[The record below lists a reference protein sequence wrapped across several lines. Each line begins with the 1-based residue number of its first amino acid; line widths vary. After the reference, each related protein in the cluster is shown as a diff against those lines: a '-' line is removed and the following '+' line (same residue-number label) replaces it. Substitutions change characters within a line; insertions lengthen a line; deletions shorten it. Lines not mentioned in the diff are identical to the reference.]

1 MENIIT
7 IFWFISIFMLITGIL
22 YCFLLRNKDLEKR
35 LNYYLDIKKKY
46 KRDKKGRKTDNR
58 NQSFLIKC
66 NEFIRDALKKILPGE
81 NQNKL
86 NEMLISAGVNLKPEE
101 YVMLKWFLAFI
112 TGAFVYPFVDIKLLC
127 IIGAVCGYIYPGIW
141 LKNKRKLRLQ
151 KFNDA
156 LPDMVNTIIGS
167 LKSGFSMG
175 QAMKT
180 VAEESESPVKDE
192 INVLL
197 NELNYG
203 ITMEEALN
211 NLGSRM
217 PSVDLDLMIQA
228 ILIQRQVGGNLSSI
242 LEVIVTT
249 IRERKK
255 LERRVRTLTAQ
266 GRFSGK
272 IIGALPFFLGGFI
285 YLINPEYITD
295 FLSNTAGQIAISLG
309 VLSALAG
316 YVVINKIT
324 KIEV

>member
-1 MENIIT
+1 MTNIIT
-7 IFWFISIFMLITGIL
+7 IFWFISIFMLVTGIL
-22 YCFLLRNKDLEKR
+22 YCLLLRNKNLEKR

-46 KRDKKGRKTDNR
+46 KRDKKGSKTDNR
-58 NQSFLIKC
+58 EQSFLIKC
-66 NEFIRDALKKILPGE
+66 NEFIRHTLKKILPGE
-81 NQNKL
+81 NQHKL
-86 NEMLISAGVNLKPEE
+86 NEMLISAGVNLRPEE
-101 YVMLKWFLAFI
+101 YVMLKWFIAFI
-112 TGAFVYPFVDIKLLC
+112 TGAIAYLFVKIKLLC
-127 IIGAVCGYIYPGIW
+127 IIGAVFGYIYPGIW

-156 LPDMVNTIIGS
+156 LPDMINTLIGS
-167 LKSGFSMG
+167 LKSGFSIG
-175 QAMKT
+175 QALKT

-217 PSVDLDLMIQA
+217 PSVDLDLMIRA
-228 ILIQRQVGGNLSSI
+228 ILIQRQVGGNLSCI

-266 GRFSGK
+266 GRLSGK
-272 IIGALPFFLGGFI
+272 IIGALPFFLASFI
-285 YLINPEYITD
+285 YFINPQYMTD
-295 FLSNTAGQIAISLG
+295 FMSNTAGQIAISIG
-309 VLSALAG
+309 ILSALAG
-316 YVVINKIT
+316 YAVISKIT

>member
-1 MENIIT
+1 
-7 IFWFISIFMLITGIL
+7 MLVTGIL
-22 YCFLLRNKDLEKR
+22 YCLLLRNKNLEKR

-46 KRDKKGRKTDNR
+46 KRDKKGSKTHNR
-58 NQSFLIKC
+58 EQSFLIKC
-66 NEFIRDALKKILPGE
+66 NEFIRETLKRMLPGK
-81 NQNKL
+81 NQHKL
-86 NEMLISAGVNLKPEE
+86 NEMLISAGVNLRPEE
-101 YVMLKWFLAFI
+101 YVMLKWFTAFI
-112 TGAFVYPFVDIKLLC
+112 TGALVYLFVKIKLLC
-127 IIGAVCGYIYPGIW
+127 IIGAVFGYIYPGIW

-156 LPDMVNTIIGS
+156 LPDMINTIISS
-167 LKSGFSMG
+167 LKSGFSIG

-180 VAEESESPVKDE
+180 VAEENERPVKDE

-211 NLGSRM
+211 NLNNRM
-217 PSVDLDLMIQA
+217 PSVDLDLMVRA

-242 LEVIVTT
+242 LEVIVNT

-266 GRFSGK
+266 GRLSGK
-272 IIGALPFFLGGFI
+272 IIGALPFFLGLFI

-295 FLSNTAGQIAISLG
+295 FLGNTVGRVAISIGILC
-309 VLSALAG
+309 ALAG
-316 YVVINKIT
+316 YMVINRIS